1 MTLQLSKTLKRS
13 QRRRHQQGQ
22 WLTVCLFMVL
32 SIGLSVYS
40 TVPYQSYFRAAE
52 TTSTVDSKLET
63 KTKIQDEKTESIDDL
78 SKASTSTS
86 TTSNSSSIPTLSME
100 QNSTRPSLVEHKHET
115 TTRSTNTS
123 TNITGGIAYFPEINK
138 STKITN
144 DIIAATIKYK
154 DDIVIEMK
162 YVRPDRL
169 GSNIQRPLNLMAY
182 ANCNDF
188 KFCIKEGSFGPAK
201 YFDSSIEAC
210 PPYTPDL
217 KLYERLDSTLLN
229 TPPTKP
235 GQYTFLRDDDALID
249 WTKKNID
256 CGFDD
261 VMRRKWGDMIINASL
276 SPHISNSTLAEEELF
291 ESTDDPN
298 VVTVAVHIRRGD
310 FIDWNRKPFLDQ
322 FYVALLRRLR
332 SILQKAGKS
341 PEVHVFSEDYGLV
354 HRELNITRN
363 WTMYDGLVEH
373 FHLAQDMR
381 GGGKDHAMNMDLNLR
396 DWRHFV
402 KADILVVG
410 GTFSRVPALGRPE
423 HPNPKTGLP
432 LTIDHKETT
441 TDMAMYKMH
450 WKQIC
455 PIGLELTNLPKVFAK
470 HNTVPA
476 GGFFKDLKADFID
489 AYNLTGNDF

>member
-1 MTLQLSKTLKRS
+1 VRM
-13 QRRRHQQGQ
+13 
-22 WLTVCLFMVL
+22 FIVL
-32 SIGLSVYS
+32 LIGWSFYS
-40 TVPYQSYFRAAE
+40 SVPYQSYFRAAK
-52 TTSTVDSKLET
+52 TVDSKLEVEVKAATTSTVDLKLET
-63 KTKIQDEKTESIDDL
+63 KTKSQDEKTESIDDL
-78 SKASTSTS
+78 SKASLSTSTS
-86 TTSNSSSIPTLSME
+86 TTSNSSSIPTLSMK
-100 QNSTRPSLVEHKHET
+100 QKSTRPSLVEHKHET
-115 TTRSTNTS
+115 TTQNTA
-123 TNITGGIAYFPEINK
+123 TNITGSVAHFPEINK
-138 STKITN
+138 SPKITN
-144 DIIAATIKYK
+144 DTIAATIKYK

-182 ANCNDF
+182 VNCNDF

-217 KLYERLDSTLLN
+217 KLYKRLDSTLLN
-229 TPPTKP
+229 TPPTTP
-235 GQYTFLRDDDALID
+235 GQYTFLRDDNALID

-354 HRELNITRN
+354 HKELNITGN

-373 FHLAQDMR
+373 FHLAPDMR
-381 GGGKDHAMNMDLNLR
+381 GGGKNHAMNMDLNLR

-432 LTIDHKETT
+432 FTIDHQETT

-450 WKQIC
+450 WKQRC
-455 PIGLELTNLPKVFAK
+455 PVGLELTNLPEVFAK

-476 GGFFKDLKADFID
+476 GGFIKDLKDDFID
-489 AYNLTGNDF
+489 AYNLTETC

>member
-1 MTLQLSKTLKRS
+1 MLI
-13 QRRRHQQGQ
+13 
-22 WLTVCLFMVL
+22 VL
-32 SIGLSVYS
+32 SIGWSFYS
-40 TVPYQSYFRAAE
+40 TVQYQSYFRASKTVDSKLEVKVKAA
-52 TTSTVDSKLET
+52 TTSTVDLKLET

-78 SKASTSTS
+78 SKASLSTSIS
-86 TTSNSSSIPTLSME
+86 TTSNSSSISTLSMK
-100 QNSTRPSLVEHKHET
+100 QKSTRPSLVENKHET
-115 TTRSTNTS
+115 TAQNTATNT
-123 TNITGGIAYFPEINK
+123 TGGVAHFPEINK
-138 STKITN
+138 IPKITN
-144 DIIAATIKYK
+144 DTIAATLKYK

-182 ANCNDF
+182 VNCNDF

-210 PPYTPDL
+210 PPNTPNL
-217 KLYERLDSTLLN
+217 KLYKILDSTLLN
-229 TPPTKP
+229 TPPITP
-235 GQYTFLRDDDALID
+235 GQYTFLRDDGPLID
-249 WTKKNID
+249 WMKKNID

-298 VVTVAVHIRRGD
+298 VVTVAVNIRRGD
-310 FIDWNRKPFLDQ
+310 YIDWNRKPYLDQ

-354 HRELNITRN
+354 HKVFNITRN
-363 WTMYDGLVEH
+363 WTMYDDLVEH
-373 FHLAQDMR
+373 FHLAPDMR
-381 GGGKDHAMNMDLNLR
+381 GGGYHSMNMDLNLR

-410 GTFSRVPALGRPE
+410 GAFSRVPAFGRPE
-423 HPNPKTGLP
+423 HPNPKTGIP
-432 LTIDHKETT
+432 LTIDYEETT
-441 TDMAMYKMH
+441 TDMAMYKMY
-450 WKQIC
+450 WKQMF
-455 PIGLELTNLPKVFAK
+455 PIGLELTNLPEVFAK
-470 HNTVPA
+470 HNTVPV
-476 GGFFKDLKADFID
+476 GDFFKDLKADFID
-489 AYNLTGNDF
+489 AYNLTGYDV